1 MVEPTFTPEAVK
13 NLQPYIQKTVDD
25 LLEQMKQ
32 KGCANGPVD
41 LVKEFALPVP
51 SYVSHGGPFL
61 KGHASYRSRSSI
73 HFSAFLSMISSILR
87 IRTPFAQMVAP
98 LPEKRLPPTS
108 GST

>member
-51 SYVSHGGPFL
+51 SYVSHGRRFL
-61 KGHASYRSRSSI
+61 KGHVSYRSRSST
-73 HFSAFLSMISSILR
+73 HFSEFLSRISSILR
-87 IRTPFAQMVAP
+87 SRTPFVQSVAP
-98 LPEKRLPPTS
+98 LPEKPLPPTS
-108 GST
+108 RSN